1 MSVLTPTRLT
11 GELHYATISPMSNLA
26 PDVSATAEE
35 APDPSIMRAE
45 RRLRLLEELAE
56 ICMELAR
63 ALKPCAQAAETPG
76 KDPAAAFAPLSRA
89 IRLTL
94 ALEAKTDEAL
104 RDLKAGVVRAR
115 EEERVQAAKRAR
127 VAEDAAQEA
136 REDRVRDLVLNVAE
150 RECED
155 IDDFD
160 NIYEALKER
169 LEEDEAYVD
178 CGDRPLRE
186 TVERLCKDLQLT
198 PDWSRWDGEGWIVED
213 PPARWRCSAFDQP
226 SRKPLL
232 RDDDPPVET
241 PTPYQSAHVLE

>member
-104 RDLKAGVVRAR
+104 RDLKAGVVR
-115 EEERVQAAKRAR
+115 
-127 VAEDAAQEA
+127 A